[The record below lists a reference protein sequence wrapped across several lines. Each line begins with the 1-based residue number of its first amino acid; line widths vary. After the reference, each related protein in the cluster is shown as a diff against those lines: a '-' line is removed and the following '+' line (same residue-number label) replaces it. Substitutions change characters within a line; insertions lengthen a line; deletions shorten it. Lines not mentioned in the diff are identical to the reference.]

1 VDIKGAS
8 MRINKSLKIPVMI
21 FTFILLCVIWAFAV
35 DEKEVPGKDEKI
47 TEEDTIRAVE
57 IKIGD
62 EGIYIRTES
71 GKEYRFKKGEIT
83 DLETT
88 LKIRLP
94 STPLPPLEPGRVR
107 LPKGSSVYTRIVKN
121 DIVKAGS
128 DIVIEEDELVE
139 GDVTGL
145 GADVTVEGK
154 VEGSVVAVGGDIIVT
169 STGEIEK
176 DATSVGGYIRK
187 QPGGVIRGEVVE
199 VDFMPRDML
208 RMPFRPGVPRGFP
221 FMVGIF
227 KILFL
232 LFMGLVVF
240 SVAPDHVKRVKIKLE
255 KEMLKSGLVGLL
267 GEILIL
273 PIFILLIITIIG
285 IPVAILVEPLL
296 IILAGILGYTAASL
310 YIGEK
315 IRENTNIKP
324 QTALLTVFL
333 GIIAV
338 ELIPVLAMFIR
349 VAGAPGSGVGLAL
362 MICYWFLIYLIL
374 TIGFGAVILTRF
386 GIRPKEATAVAEQK
400 PDTNKSTEA

>member
-1 VDIKGAS
+1 
-8 MRINKSLKIPVMI
+8 MLTNKSFKITVI
-21 FTFILLCVIWAFAV
+21 ILAFILLGVIWAFAV
-35 DEKEVPGKDEKI
+35 DETDVPQRDEQI

-71 GKEYRFKKGEIT
+71 GKEYRFRKGEIT
-83 DLETT
+83 DLETMLG
-88 LKIRLP
+88 LKP
-94 STPLPPLEPGRVR
+94 PYTPLPPLEPGRER
-107 LPKGSSVYTRIVKN
+107 LPRGTAVFHRIIRN
-121 DIVKAGS
+121 DIVKAGT

-187 QPGGVIRGEVVE
+187 QPGGLIRGELVE
-199 VDFMPRDML
+199 VGFVPRHML
-208 RMPFRPGVPRGFP
+208 RTPFRPGLPRGFP
-221 FMVGIF
+221 FMAGIF
-227 KILFL
+227 KVLFL
-232 LFMGLVVF
+232 LFIGLIVF
-240 SVAPDHVKRVKIKLE
+240 SVAPDHVKRVRTKLE

-285 IPVAILVEPLL
+285 IPVAILVQPLA
-296 IILAGILGYTAASL
+296 ILLAAILGYTAVSL
-310 YIGEK
+310 YIGERIK
-315 IRENTNIKP
+315 ENTNIKP
-324 QTALLTVFL
+324 QTVLLTVLL

-338 ELIPVLAMFIR
+338 ELIPIFAKIIG
-349 VAGAPGSGVGLAL
+349 VAGAPGSGIGLAL

-386 GIRPKEATAVAEQK
+386 GVRPKEVKVTPVQQT
-400 PDTNKSTEA
+400 DNNKSIEA